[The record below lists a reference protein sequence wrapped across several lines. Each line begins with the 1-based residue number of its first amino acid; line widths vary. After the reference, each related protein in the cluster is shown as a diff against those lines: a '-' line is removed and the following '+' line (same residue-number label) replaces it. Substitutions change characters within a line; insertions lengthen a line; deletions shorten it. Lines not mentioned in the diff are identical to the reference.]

1 MSANNPGLPFAVDFY
16 LGVVLPDNNTVAFI
30 TQGGA
35 AVAFGTLS
43 NLASYRPGATGIS
56 LATPFNVTTPPIVS
70 YTLNGTEPV
79 GTWTILFFA
88 FRAGTT
94 ELVARGQAFVTVTR

>member
-16 LGVVLPDNNTVAFI
+16 LGVVQPDGNTIAFL

-35 AVAFGTLS
+35 AVAFGTFS
-43 NLASYRPGATGIS
+43 NLASYQPGATGIS
-56 LATPFNVTTPPIVS
+56 LATPFNVTTPPILS
-70 YTLNGTEPV
+70 YMLSGTEAV
-79 GTWTILFFA
+79 GTWTVFFSA

-94 ELVARGQAFVTVTR
+94 ELVAGGQTFVTVTR